1 MSYEFPLPV
10 DFPAEETIDSTR
22 LHDPGVIERRAQF
35 VSALVAIFRGLERFL
50 GEPIGDVWDHVRRLE
65 PEAAADIA
73 RIDAR
78 LDRVAVR
85 FIDGRTTID
94 ELERTLGTYLLFWR
108 RAVAALQL
116 RELTCSRCLRMTA
129 TVAVRGEGAER
140 FCRRCWKAAT
150 G

>member
-1 MSYEFPLPV
+1 MSHEFSPSP
-10 DFPAEETIDSTR
+10 DFATEETIDSSR

-35 VSALVAIFRGLERFL
+35 VSAFVAIFRGLEHFL

-73 RIDAR
+73 RVDAR
-78 LDRVAVR
+78 VDRVAVR
-85 FIDGRTTID
+85 FIDGRTPIED
-94 ELERTLGTYLLFWR
+94 LERTLGH

-116 RELTCSRCLRMTA
+116 RELTCSRCLRMTP

-150 G
+150 E